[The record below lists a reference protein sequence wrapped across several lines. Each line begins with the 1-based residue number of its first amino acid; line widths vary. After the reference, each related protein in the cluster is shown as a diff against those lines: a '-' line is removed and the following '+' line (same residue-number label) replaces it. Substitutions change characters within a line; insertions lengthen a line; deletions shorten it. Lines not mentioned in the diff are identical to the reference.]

1 MAKPVHRRL
10 PGADFDTWLIAT
22 SRETV
27 QRSRALLERTRPSVA
42 ATPTEPPVSQAGGP
56 DPRDGSPP
64 EPDEQTARP

>member
-10 PGADFDTWLIAT
+10 SGADFDTWLIAT

-42 ATPTEPPVSQAGGP
+42 TEPPVSHAGGP